1 MSAGPTPDRFLVGL
15 AVLGLLSAVYGL
27 NLTVPAAEAPALA
40 AITKQSFYSQDP
52 VAISTAGQTWDVT
65 MTAGPLTNGE
75 FGMWVQS
82 KSQLLRL
89 QRQLMPPA

>member
-1 MSAGPTPDRFLVGL
+1 
-15 AVLGLLSAVYGL
+15 VYGL
-27 NLTVPAAEAPALA
+27 NLTVSAAEAPALA
-40 AITKQSFYSQDP
+40 AITQQSFVSRDP

-82 KSQLLRL
+82 KNQLLRL
-89 QRQLMPPA
+89 QRELMSPA

>member
-1 MSAGPTPDRFLVGL
+1 
-15 AVLGLLSAVYGL
+15 
-27 NLTVPAAEAPALA
+27 
-40 AITKQSFYSQDP
+40 
-52 VAISTAGQTWDVT
+52 

-89 QRQLMPPA
+89 QRELMPPA